1 MEFPSKTEGN
11 QKQEKNNEATNLLA
25 LEEMNLKAIDLIS
38 EEKPEE
44 ALSYLKKGES
54 ILESLVI
61 DSAIKIDKKLLF
73 IILHNMACCYQKLK
87 DFDNCVIYLEAV
99 IFHFDNLVE
108 AKFDMKMNE
117 ECIVTYL
124 NRLLESSE

>member
-11 QKQEKNNEATNLLA
+11 QKLEKTNDCANLLA

-54 ILESLVI
+54 ILETLVI

-108 AKFDMKMNE
+108 AKFEMKMNE
-117 ECIVTYL
+117 ECKICCLTRFL
-124 NRLLESSE
+124 

>member
-11 QKQEKNNEATNLLA
+11 QKQEKTNEATNLLA

-108 AKFDMKMNE
+108 AKFDIKMNE
-117 ECIVTYL
+117 ECKDLY
-124 NRLLESSE
+124 